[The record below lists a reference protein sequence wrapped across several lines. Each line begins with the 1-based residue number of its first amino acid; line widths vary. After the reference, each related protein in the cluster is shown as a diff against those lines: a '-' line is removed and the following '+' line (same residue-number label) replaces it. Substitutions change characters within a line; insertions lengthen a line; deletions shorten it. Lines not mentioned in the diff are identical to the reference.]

1 MGPGIPPEMAK
12 EHLGRGQELIFT
24 LVGTSMWPVM
34 GRGGAEVPVQP
45 LDDSAWR
52 VGARVLITVKD
63 RLVLHRV
70 VALEADRAL
79 VKGDN
84 NRFTDGWYARE
95 ELLGALPVSASDR
108 AIAWLS
114 GVPGHPISTLW
125 AIWRRLF

>member
-1 MGPGIPPEMAK
+1 
-12 EHLGRGQELIFT
+12 
-24 LVGTSMWPVM
+24 MWPVM
-34 GRGGAEVPVQP
+34 GRGGAEVRVQP

-52 VGARVLITVKD
+52 LGARVLITVRE

-70 VALEADRAL
+70 VALEADRVL

-95 ELLGALPVSASDR
+95 ELLGALSPDRSDR
-108 AIAWLS
+108 VMAWIS
-114 GVPGHPISTLW
+114 RAPGHPISTLW

>member
-1 MGPGIPPEMAK
+1 MGPGIPPEMAR

-24 LVGTSMWPVM
+24 LVGTSMWPAM
-34 GRGGAEVPVQP
+34 GRGGAEVHVQP
-45 LDDSAWR
+45 LDDSTWR
-52 VGARVLITVKD
+52 VGARVLIEVNE

-70 VALEADRAL
+70 VALKPDRVL

-84 NRFTDGWYARE
+84 NRGTDGWYARE
-95 ELLGALPVSASDR
+95 ELLGALRGTPYDR

-114 GVPGHPISTLW
+114 RFPGHPISTLW

>member
-34 GRGGAEVPVQP
+34 GRGGAEVHVQP

-52 VGARVLITVKD
+52 VGARVLIEVNE

-70 VALEADRAL
+70 VALKPDRVL

-84 NRFTDGWYARE
+84 NRGTDGWYARV
-95 ELLGALPVSASDR
+95 ELLGALRPAPYDR

-114 GVPGHPISTLW
+114 RFPGHPISTLW

>member
-12 EHLGRGQELIFT
+12 EHLERGQELIFT

-34 GRGGAEVPVQP
+34 GRGGAEVRVQP
-45 LDDSAWR
+45 LDESAWR
-52 VGARVLITVKD
+52 VGARVLITDKE

-70 VALEADRAL
+70 VALEPGRAL

-84 NRFTDGWYARE
+84 NRFLDGWYARE
-95 ELLGALPVSASDR
+95 ELLGALPPAPSDR
-108 AIAWLS
+108 PIAWLS
-114 GVPGHPISTLW
+114 RLPGHPISTLW

>member
-1 MGPGIPPEMAK
+1 MAR
-12 EHLGRGQELIFT
+12 EHLERDQELIFT

-34 GRGGAEVPVQP
+34 GRGGAEVGVQP
-45 LDDSAWR
+45 IDDSAWR
-52 VGARVLITVKD
+52 VGARVLITVKE

-70 VALEADRAL
+70 VALEPDRAL

-84 NRFTDGWYARE
+84 NRPVDGWYARE
-95 ELLGALPVSASDR
+95 ELLGSLPPARYDR

-114 GVPGHPISTLW
+114 RVPGHPISTLW